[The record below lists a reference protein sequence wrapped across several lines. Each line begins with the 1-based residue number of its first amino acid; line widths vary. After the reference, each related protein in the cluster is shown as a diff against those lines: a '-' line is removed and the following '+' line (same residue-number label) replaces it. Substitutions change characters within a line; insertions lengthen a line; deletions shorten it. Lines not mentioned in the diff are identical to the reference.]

1 MNLVDKLEAEKQLCK
16 ELATKRKELITAI
29 ESLQDDRQALEQ
41 SINFSNIL
49 MFNLILDNTA
59 TQQNTLPQ
67 QQCNDNNILLQNIE
81 KYEKINE
88 YYKKQLKQL
97 ERQAEELQSKI
108 YFLIQLLN
116 TDHNS
121 YKNNQQEQQK

>member
-29 ESLQDDRQALEQ
+29 ESLQDDRQALEK
-41 SINFSNIL
+41 SINFSNIK
-49 MFNLILDNTA
+49 MFNLILDNT
-59 TQQNTLPQ
+59 TTPQNTLPQ
-67 QQCNDNNILLQNIE
+67 QKDNDANILLQNIE

-88 YYKKQLKQL
+88 YYKSQLKQL

-108 YFLIQLLN
+108 FFNPTIK
-116 TDHNS
+116 H
-121 YKNNQQEQQK
+121 